1 MISYPNATL
10 PLFHSFHCIHLTVNQ
25 VKNHGVVRVEASV
38 QSSYGL
44 PEGQPQCKSSPL
56 GKDIQDVGLKE
67 SRNLCAY
74 VCVCVCERERECT
87 RKGEDFNTHTCIC
100 VGVSASV
107 CVCVCVCGPLSE
119 VENYF

>member
-67 SRNLCAY
+67 SRNPCAY
-74 VCVCVCERERECT
+74 VCVFVKGRESAQGKEKILT
-87 RKGEDFNTHTCIC
+87 RMHAY
-100 VGVSASV
+100 VLV
-107 CVCVCVCGPLSE
+107 
-119 VENYF
+119 